1 MLAEVEVGTTEV
13 LTGKA
18 AIMAPAGTVN
28 VEGAPAAPLSVD
40 SRTNAPPAGSG
51 PLSVTMPI
59 GDCAPPT
66 TLVGV
71 SAREETVGGGEAR
84 SKIITAG
91 FGSLSGTTTN
101 FVFESM
107 YAVPLQPSPSDT
119 APLPFVGDEEM
130 E

>member
-1 MLAEVEVGTTEV
+1 
-13 LTGKA
+13 
-18 AIMAPAGTVN
+18 MAPAGTVN

-71 SAREETVGGGEAR
+71 SAREETVGGGEGQNYHCGIWVTQRDHHKLRFRKYVCSA
-84 SKIITAG
+84 
-91 FGSLSGTTTN
+91 
-101 FVFESM
+101 
-107 YAVPLQPSPSDT
+107 
-119 APLPFVGDEEM
+119 APT
-130 E
+130 